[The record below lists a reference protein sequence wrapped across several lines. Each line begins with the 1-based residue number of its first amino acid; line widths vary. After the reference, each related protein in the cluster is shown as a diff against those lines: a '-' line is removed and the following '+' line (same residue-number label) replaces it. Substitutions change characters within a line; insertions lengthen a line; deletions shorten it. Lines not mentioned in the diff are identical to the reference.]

1 MSIDA
6 RQLLILLNWMSPA
19 FPVGT
24 FAYSHGLEQAIAD
37 GSVKNAD
44 GLKGWIE
51 DVITRGSG
59 WNDAVLFAQCWE
71 RDAQELN
78 DLALALPTSKER
90 YFETTELGRAFEV
103 ASSLFLPSPPR
114 MWGRGLGEGVAQR
127 RNASKDLQAEGPPHP
142 ALSPPEAGARGSI
155 ENGGGSGEIS
165 YPIAAGVACNAA
177 GIHKSYALLAFLQGF
192 SNALISVG
200 VRLIPLGQTRG
211 LEVMRDL
218 MPVIAATADRAG
230 NASLEDLGSIAIASD
245 IAAMKHETLTTRIF
259 RT

>member
-90 YFETTELGRAFEV
+90 YLEATQLGRAFRV
-103 ASSLFLPSPPR
+103 AAASFFDCHPRACPGDPPISSSGHSSNGAVGHR
-114 MWGRGLGEGVAQR
+114 NKSGDDKSGNDVA
-127 RNASKDLQAEGPPHP
+127 
-142 ALSPPEAGARGSI
+142 
-155 ENGGGSGEIS
+155 
-165 YPIAAGVACNAA
+165 YPIAAGLACKRARVDQ
-177 GIHKSYALLAFLQGF
+177 SYALLAFLQGF

-200 VRLIPLGQTRG
+200 VRLIPLGQTQG

-230 NASLEDLGSIAIASD
+230 NASLEDFGSIVIASD
-245 IAAMKHETLTTRIF
+245 IAAMKHETLSTRIF